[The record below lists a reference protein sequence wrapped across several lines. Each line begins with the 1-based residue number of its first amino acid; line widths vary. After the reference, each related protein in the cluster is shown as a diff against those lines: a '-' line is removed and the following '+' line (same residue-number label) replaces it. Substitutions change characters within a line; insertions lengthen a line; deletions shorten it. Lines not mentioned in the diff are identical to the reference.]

1 MTLKHPSFKVETGR
15 KIVVCGRYYIAAE
28 DTPQQIAELIDI
40 INRRENRSECV
51 KTGEIFPGDQA
62 LVVANNKK
70 LMSSPFVMKWGFD
83 TGKGGLLINCRSE
96 TAFEKPMF
104 RELIAQRRLLVPA
117 SGYFEWQKMGKE
129 KAKYALSPEEG
140 CMYMSGIYRQGKYG
154 MEFVILTRDA
164 APGIRFI
171 HSRMPLILS
180 ESDAYEWLKP
190 DGNPLDVMKRAVE
203 NVNYIRMN

>member
-1 MTLKHPSFKVETGR
+1 M
-15 KIVVCGRYYIAAE
+15 CGRYYIASE
-28 DTPQQIAELIDI
+28 DSDEQLRQMIDEL
-40 INRRENRSECV
+40 NRRENGEKANF
-51 KTGEIFPGDQA
+51 KTGEVFPGDNA
-62 LVVANNKK
+62 LVMCMNKK
-70 LMSSPFVMKWGFD
+70 LVSRPFVMKWGFD